1 MVDNKGTEK
10 RLTDYASCAGCAA
23 KIAPGELSQVLRG
36 LPKPT
41 DPRLLVGT
49 ETADDAGVYQLSDE
63 LALVQTLDFFPPV
76 VDDPFIY
83 GQVAATNA
91 LSDVYAMGG
100 KPITALNLAGFP
112 DKDLPLEILGT
123 ILRGGALKCQEAGC
137 AILGGHTVRDAEIK
151 FGLSV
156 TGLVHPKEFWT
167 NAGAEPGDHLVLL
180 KPLGTG
186 FVTTAAKKQQ
196 CPPATLQAALQ
207 SMTTLNKVSAEIC
220 RSVGGIHSVTDV
232 TGFGL
237 AGHSYEMAQGSGVT
251 LEISLKALPLL
262 PGVLDLVNAGFQTR
276 ASKSNRAFVEEGLQL
291 EEGIDATL
299 LEIFFDAQTSG
310 GLLVSIAAQRSAT
323 LIEAAQKQGCLA
335 YSRIGT
341 VLPRQ
346 AKAILL
352 KN

>member
-1 MVDNKGTEK
+1 MP
-10 RLTDYASCAGCAA
+10 S
-23 KIAPGELSQVLRG
+23 
-36 LPKPT
+36 PT
-41 DPRLLVGT
+41 DPRILVGT
-49 ETADDAGVYQLSDE
+49 ETADDAGVYQLSDT

-76 VDDPFIY
+76 VGDPYLY
-83 GQVAATNA
+83 GQIAATNS

-112 DKDLPLEILGT
+112 DKELPMEILGT
-123 ILRGGALKCQEAGC
+123 ILRGGASKCQEAGC

-167 NAGAEPGDHLVLL
+167 NAGAQPGDHLVLL

-196 CPPATLQAALQ
+196 CPQATLEAAIQ
-207 SMTTLNKVSAEIC
+207 SMTTLNKTSAEIC
-220 RSVGGIHSVTDV
+220 RAVGGVHSVTDV

-237 AGHSYEMAQGSGVT
+237 AGHSYEMAQGSNVT
-251 LEISLKALPLL
+251 IEFSLKALPLL
-262 PGVLDLVNAGFQTR
+262 PGVLDLVRAEFQTR
-276 ASKSNRAFVEEGLQL
+276 ASKSNRAFVEAGLHL
-291 EEGIDATL
+291 DDGIDATL

-310 GLLVSIAAQRSAT
+310 GLLVSIAAERSGT
-323 LIEAAQKQGCLA
+323 LIDEAKKQGCLA

-346 AKAILL
+346 AKTLL
-352 KN
+352 IKN

>member
-1 MVDNKGTEK
+1 
-10 RLTDYASCAGCAA
+10 
-23 KIAPGELSQVLRG
+23 VLRG
-36 LPKPT
+36 LPQPT

-49 ETADDAGVYQLSDE
+49 ETADDAGVYQLSE
-63 LALVQTLDFFPPV
+63 SLALVQTLDFFPPV
-76 VDDPFIY
+76 VDDPYLY
-83 GQVAATNA
+83 GQIAAANA

-112 DKDLPLEILGT
+112 DKELPMELLGT
-123 ILRGGALKCQEAGC
+123 ILKGGASKCQEAGC

-167 NAGAEPGDHLVLL
+167 NAGALPGDHLVLL

-196 CPPATLQAALQ
+196 CPQETLDAALK
-207 SMTTLNKVSAEIC
+207 SMTMLNKTSAEIC
-220 RSVGGIHSVTDV
+220 RAVGGVHSVTDV

-237 AGHSYEMAQGSGVT
+237 AGHSFEMAQGSKVT
-251 LEISLKALPLL
+251 LEISLQALPLL
-262 PGVLDLVNAGFQTR
+262 PGVLDLVRAAFQTR
-276 ASKSNRAFVEEGLQL
+276 ASKSNRAFVEAGLQI

-310 GLLVSIAAQRSAT
+310 GLLVSISPDRSAALIQAAQ
-323 LIEAAQKQGCLA
+323 QQGCLA
-335 YSRIGT
+335 YSRIGM

-346 AKAILL
+346 AKVLLL
-352 KN
+352 KK